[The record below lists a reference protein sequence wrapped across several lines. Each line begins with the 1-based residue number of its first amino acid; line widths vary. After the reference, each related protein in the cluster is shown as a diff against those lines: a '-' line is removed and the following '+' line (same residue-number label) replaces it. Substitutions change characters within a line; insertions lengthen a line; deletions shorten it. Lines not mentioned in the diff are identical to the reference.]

1 MYICAYIYIYIYIH
15 IYKFLSQEQ
24 VLEELVPARVL
35 EDDAEILGSVLV
47 PVVDWP
53 DGPLAPSSTRLTS
66 SRVTD

>member
-1 MYICAYIYIYIYIH
+1 MHVYIHKYIYIFIH
-15 IYKFLSQEQ
+15 IYKFLSQAQ

-35 EDDAEILGSVLV
+35 EDDAERLGFVLV
-47 PVVDWP
+47 PVVDLP